1 MLIRKVSFR
10 RFCAGFAGTPWDH
23 VFHFTGDAALAQL
36 FLENAMDIRFLVLI
50 LDLVTAFF
58 AANLARAEYGRLAC
72 LPAIGRVLPGKAL
85 IQNQVG
91 GRCRTDVEVLVQPKS
106 LPGARKIEAAFLP
119 IATDARLIAPLGQHV
134 AFAFSDVKVS
144 TRAVA
149 VALFVVAR
157 FKARDVGLHHTGAHD
172 HESVSTAPSAALPL
186 VERQL
191 LDVGN
196 KVGFPNSTAVKL
208 RLGSKV
214 VRLPG
219 ISVVEVVRIVE
230 DKVLAGPL
238 TQQLRQVGH
247 RKPAR
252 AA

>member
-1 MLIRKVSFR
+1 M
-10 RFCAGFAGTPWDH
+10 
-23 VFHFTGDAALAQL
+23 
-36 FLENAMDIRFLVLI
+36 
-50 LDLVTAFF
+50 
-58 AANLARAEYGRLAC
+58 
-72 LPAIGRVLPGKAL
+72 KAL
-85 IQNQVG
+85 V
-91 GRCRTDVEVLVQPKS
+91 P
-106 LPGARKIEAAFLP
+106 
-119 IATDARLIAPLGQHV
+119 
-134 AFAFSDVKVS
+134 
-144 TRAVA
+144 
-149 VALFVVAR
+149 
-157 FKARDVGLHHTGAHD
+157 
-172 HESVSTAPSAALPL
+172 PSAAALPL

-208 RLGSKV
+208 RLGGKV

-247 RKPAR
+247 GKPAR